1 MSNKSITNN
10 QKRKKV
16 SNIIR
21 NYSSTRQNIIILK
34 KKMNKQTLSSKI
46 KPISLMM
53 TIISMKNIN
62 FSYGKL
68 ENSKEFEELKKK

>member
-1 MSNKSITNN
+1 MSNKLITNN

>member
-16 SNIIR
+16 SNIIQ

-34 KKMNKQTLSSKI
+34 KKMNKQTHSSKI

-68 ENSKEFEELKKK
+68 ENSEEFEELKKK

>member
-1 MSNKSITNN
+1 
-10 QKRKKV
+10 
-16 SNIIR
+16 
-21 NYSSTRQNIIILK
+21 
-34 KKMNKQTLSSKI
+34 
-46 KPISLMM
+46 MM